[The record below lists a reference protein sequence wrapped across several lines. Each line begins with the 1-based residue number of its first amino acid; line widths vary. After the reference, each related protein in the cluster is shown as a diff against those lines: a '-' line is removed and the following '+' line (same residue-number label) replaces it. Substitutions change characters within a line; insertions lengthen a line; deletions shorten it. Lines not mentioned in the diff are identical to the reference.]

1 MKKGLALVA
10 LCSLVVFAATAFAV
24 DKFNAAEKAFIKDAA
39 SGGMMEVE
47 LGKMAQ
53 QQAANQA
60 VKDFAKQMQ
69 TDHQAANDELTA
81 LAQKNNLQLPP
92 QMERMHKSKVEKLS
106 KLSGAK
112 FDKTYMQAMVADHK
126 KDIAKFKKASKTAKD
141 PDLKGFV
148 DKTLPTLEHHLEM
161 ARQIAPQVGAKVK

>member
-1 MKKGLALVA
+1 MKKGLALVT
-10 LCSLVVFAATAFAV
+10 LFSLVVFAATAFAA

-47 LGKMAQ
+47 LGKVAQ

-60 VKDFAKQMQ
+60 VKDFGKQMQ
-69 TDHQAANDELTA
+69 TDHQAANDELMS

-92 QMERMHKSKVEKLS
+92 QMERKDNSQVEKLS

-112 FDKTYMQAMVADHK
+112 FDKMYMQAMVADHK

-141 PDLKGFV
+141 PDLKAFV

-161 ARQIAPQVGAKVK
+161 AKQIAPQVGAKAK